1 MKSKLCKLIN
11 QSIQSRKSYESEG
24 CEVFKQVY
32 CCCCIKNNKEK
43 IINYAM
49 EYIDSCSE
57 LGNLVTLKREFDL
70 FKKLLLRKEQRNMIV
85 NKSSNLKVEFDVD
98 NDDKNEETYIEKLN
112 KVTENIEKIDLKE
125 RKNRIITK
133 NIIESLI

>member
-1 MKSKLCKLIN
+1 
-11 QSIQSRKSYESEG
+11 
-24 CEVFKQVY
+24 
-32 CCCCIKNNKEK
+32 
-43 IINYAM
+43 M
-49 EYIDSCSE
+49 EYIDYCSE